1 MVKRKAQ
8 HPIDDIFLNRWSP
21 RALSESLMHDEEL
34 MSLFEAARWAPSSY
48 NGQPWRFMYAKRN
61 SKFWDLFF
69 NLLDPFNKQWAENA
83 SYLVVIVSRDTFEYN
98 NKSARTH
105 SFDAGSAWQN
115 LALQASL
122 NNLVA
127 HGMEGFDYDRAKK
140 ELHVP
145 DGYTVEAMI
154 AIGKPG
160 NKDDLSP
167 ELKKREEPSDRK
179 PVETFAFE

>member
-1 MVKRKAQ
+1 MGE
-8 HPIDDIFLNRWSP
+8 P
-21 RALSESLMHDEEL
+21 
-34 MSLFEAARWAPSSY
+34 
-48 NGQPWRFMYAKRN
+48 
-61 SKFWDLFF
+61 
-69 NLLDPFNKQWAENA
+69 
-83 SYLVVIVSRDTFEYN
+83 
-98 NKSARTH
+98 H

-127 HGMEGFDYDRAKK
+127 HGMEGFDYDSAKK
-140 ELHVP
+140 ELHIP

-160 NKDDLSP
+160 NKDDLPP

-179 PVETFAFE
+179 PVETFVFEGRFRKEE